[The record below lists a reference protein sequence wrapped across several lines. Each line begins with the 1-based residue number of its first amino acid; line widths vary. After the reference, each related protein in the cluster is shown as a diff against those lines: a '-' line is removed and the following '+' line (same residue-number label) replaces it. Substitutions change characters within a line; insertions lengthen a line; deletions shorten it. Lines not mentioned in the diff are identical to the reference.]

1 MRRRRGA
8 ARDHTYSNTQVRLGG
23 WRRRAPRV
31 RNLHARDRV
40 RERLLIQITVVQ
52 QGPSR
57 ILHSVSDWTEDSDAE
72 ILMRYYG
79 YRVTRIQDRVR
90 F

>member
-1 MRRRRGA
+1 MRRRLRGA
-8 ARDHTYSNTQVRLGG
+8 ARDHMYSNAQVRLGG

-40 RERLLIQITVVQ
+40 RERLLIQITVQ
-52 QGPSR
+52 QGPSW

-72 ILMRYYG
+72 IL
-79 YRVTRIQDRVR
+79 RVSQGHQDPGPRQVNY
-90 F
+90 